1 MVRTL
6 MNKSIYPYTYAFV
19 FSLHKIACIKMN
31 QYSDSPT
38 LVCVDNLPTNI
49 YAIEVSPGF
58 SISLV
63 DSNYFILKT
72 VTNATKQIYIDAN
85 AKYLLISKVGSTSNN
100 CTIIISAIEDYSTLN
115 IEYDIESNQQ
125 EVFIKFSE
133 KRPNFTNEEHE
144 KAWFIRV
151 TINLSKN
158 INKSAWNRRVIT
170 LDESITFENKE
181 ETNVFS
187 VVSELPQNYK
197 TVIYL
202 SYYEGYK
209 VKEIAYLMN
218 KREGTIKTWLYR
230 AREILKQKLE
240 GGFENE

>member
-1 MVRTL
+1 MRNNVRDVIE
-6 MNKSIYPYTYAFV
+6 K
-19 FSLHKIACIKMN
+19 
-31 QYSDSPT
+31 YSDMVYRIALTRSGT
-38 LVCVDNLPTNI
+38 
-49 YAIEVSPGF
+49 IE
-58 SISLV
+58 
-63 DSNYFILKT
+63 
-72 VTNATKQIYIDAN
+72 NA
-85 AKYLLISKVGSTSNN
+85 
-100 CTIIISAIEDYSTLN
+100 ED
-115 IEYDIESNQQ
+115 IFQ

-133 KRPNFTNEEHE
+133 KNLSFNNEEHE

-209 VKEIAYLMN
+209 VKEIAEIMN